1 MKKYNQY
8 TIKNREGQYI
18 KYSTPYSYKME
29 YTNSLYDVH
38 LWNNK
43 EDAEVLAEYLNEEEQ
58 NYKVVMV

>member
-8 TIKNREGQYI
+8 AIKNKEGQYI
-18 KYSTPYSYKME
+18 KYSTPYNYKME
-29 YTNSLYDVH
+29 YTNNLYDVH

-43 EDAEVLAEYLNEEEQ
+43 EDVEVLVEYLNKEEQ